1 MKLWYRPDSNKD
13 KGMQIAI
20 DNNQKIK
27 DFFKTKP
34 I

>member
-1 MKLWYRPDSNKD
+1 MILWYRPDSSKD

-20 DNNQKIK
+20 DKNQKMK